1 MADLAACYF
10 CGTALDDALQTV
22 RLGDGPSLTLC
33 RSCREK
39 LERVLD
45 AVEDGTAADAT
56 ETTRAEQGTASST
69 TVDDPQGPTAGEAV
83 TTDGS
88 ASTDP
93 PETEPSSPAAEAN
106 ADSTKDATT
115 DEERSVVA
123 GDQDVSALEYNKV
136 MRMLKNRDFPV
147 DRDEFV
153 AVAANA
159 YQVSYTDCD
168 RVIDAAIDQGLLEE
182 ADGRLVRPD

>member
-10 CGTALDDALQTV
+10 CGAALDDALRTV
-22 RLGDGPSLTLC
+22 RLDDGPSLTLC

-45 AVEDGTAADAT
+45 AVDAG
-56 ETTRAEQGTASST
+56 AT
-69 TVDDPQGPTAGEAV
+69 TVDRDSESEPTATEPPVDAGPSDAEPDRSSDS
-83 TTDGS
+83 TRS
-88 ASTDP
+88 ASR
-93 PETEPSSPAAEAN
+93 
-106 ADSTKDATT
+106 
-115 DEERSVVA
+115 DEERAVVA
-123 GDQDVSALEYNKV
+123 GDQEVSALEYNKV

-159 YQVSYTDCD
+159 YQISYTDCD
-168 RVIDAAIDQGLLEE
+168 RVIDAAIDQGLLDEE
-182 ADGRLVRPD
+182 DGRLVRPD

>member
-10 CGTALDDALQTV
+10 CGAALDDALQTV
-22 RLGDGPSLTLC
+22 RLGNGPSLTLC

-39 LERVLD
+39 LQRVLD
-45 AVEDGTAADAT
+45 AVDGGSVGDAS
-56 ETTRAEQGTASST
+56 EPT
-69 TVDDPQGPTAGEAV
+69 TVDRGTDISRGSDDPHESL
-83 TTDGS
+83 DHDS
-88 ASTDP
+88 ADP
-93 PETEPSSPAAEAN
+93 EPS
-106 ADSTKDATT
+106 DSDDEIPGQEPSGDPSQSATT
-115 DEERSVVA
+115 DEERAVVA

-168 RVIDAAIDQGLLEE
+168 RVIDAAIDQGLLDEE
-182 ADGRLVRPD
+182 DGRLVRPD